1 MSQEAER
8 LAKSAAQYLR
18 NGGLHACN
26 VIVGSDQ
33 CIGHVIPQ
41 KVSGTKDFELS
52 LRVRR
57 PMRQC
62 RVTVRQGEEVLKT
75 ATFPKANPAEM
86 IQFEVPAEKMTA
98 GKKIEVFV
106 DEK

>member
-1 MSQEAER
+1 
-8 LAKSAAQYLR
+8 
-18 NGGLHACN
+18 
-26 VIVGSDQ
+26 
-33 CIGHVIPQ
+33 
-41 KVSGTKDFELS
+41 
-52 LRVRR
+52 
-57 PMRQC
+57 MRQC